1 MAVLMY
7 SCLLFV
13 ACHFIDMNITFHL
26 TTCSKAFFSRIIEK
40 EWMNKVDFEESYRNL
55 TKKVRKL
62 GVQLKI
68 IPQRSLEC
76 NHLSALKELR
86 FTSKVAKL
94 SLNCD
99 H

>member
-1 MAVLMY
+1 
-7 SCLLFV
+7 
-13 ACHFIDMNITFHL
+13 MNITFHL